1 MNRNT
6 RLVAVLAV
14 ALLAATVASFVVYRA
29 LAAGS
34 GPQQPQTIDTLVAAQ
49 SIPSGTMLTRDHVK
63 VVQWPASS
71 RLDGSLSDPRTV
83 IDRGAIVAIAA
94 NEPITESKLAA
105 QGAGAGLP
113 PTIPPGMRAMS
124 VRVNEV
130 VGVAGFVV
138 PGTRVDVLVTF
149 ESRTQASESV
159 ARVVVSNVQVL
170 TAGTRFDQEK
180 ARQDNRPIPTSVVT
194 LLVTPEDAQRLALAA
209 AEGRIT
215 LILRNPLD
223 NAPTESAGIRAGG
236 LMGNPTPPPPVA
248 APRSAPKPSAAAAPA
263 VPPPPPPPAPYT
275 VEAIR
280 GAKRT
285 TEPVKNEE
293 EEKPRDVPP
302 SQENPQ
308 VMTCVFALSTLLLP
322 GVLSLAPG
330 AQTPPPAPAPGA
342 AATVPAQ
349 SPVPASDRGRL
360 DRDRVLMLTAG
371 RSMVLTTA
379 YDITRIA
386 ITDPKIADAV
396 VVQPREV
403 LIDGRSAGTVSL
415 IVWGAGRREQYDV
428 VVDPGVTTLQ
438 QTLQQIFP
446 GEDIRVA
453 INDDA
458 VILSGQVSTNA
469 VMLKAAEVV
478 AATKANAKRRQHAAA
493 ARRHGQPAGDAAG
506 ALRRGE
512 SRRADGGR
520 HHVLRQRAAV
530 RRPDHDA
537 AVLGTRCSRTKT
549 PAPARCSTTS
559 STCSSST
566 SARASARS

>member
-34 GPQQPQTIDTLVAAQ
+34 GPQLPQTVATLVAAQ
-49 SIPSGTMLTRDHVK
+49 TIPSGTMLTREHVK
-63 VVQWPASS
+63 IVQWPASS

-83 IDRGAIVAIAA
+83 VDRGAIVTIAA

-149 ESRTQASESV
+149 ESRSQASESV

-180 ARQDNRPIPTSVVT
+180 ARTDNRPIPTSVVT

-236 LMGNPTPPPPVA
+236 LMGNPAPPTPNPV
-248 APRSAPKPSAAAAPA
+248 PRSSRPAVAAAPA
-263 VPPPPPPPAPYT
+263 VPPPPPPPTPYT

-308 VMTCVFALSTLLLP
+308 
-322 GVLSLAPG
+322 
-330 AQTPPPAPAPGA
+330 
-342 AATVPAQ
+342 
-349 SPVPASDRGRL
+349 
-360 DRDRVLMLTAG
+360 
-371 RSMVLTTA
+371 
-379 YDITRIA
+379 
-386 ITDPKIADAV
+386 
-396 VVQPREV
+396 
-403 LIDGRSAGTVSL
+403 
-415 IVWGAGRREQYDV
+415 
-428 VVDPGVTTLQ
+428 
-438 QTLQQIFP
+438 
-446 GEDIRVA
+446 
-453 INDDA
+453 
-458 VILSGQVSTNA
+458 
-469 VMLKAAEVV
+469 
-478 AATKANAKRRQHAAA
+478 
-493 ARRHGQPAGDAAG
+493 
-506 ALRRGE
+506 
-512 SRRADGGR
+512 
-520 HHVLRQRAAV
+520 
-530 RRPDHDA
+530 
-537 AVLGTRCSRTKT
+537 
-549 PAPARCSTTS
+549 
-559 STCSSST
+559 
-566 SARASARS
+566 

>member
-34 GPQQPQTIDTLVAAQ
+34 GVQQPQTIDTLVAAQ
-49 SIPSGTMLTRDHVK
+49 PIPAGTMLTRGHVK

-83 IDRGAIVAIAA
+83 LDRGAIVPIAA

-105 QGAGAGLP
+105 MGAGAGLP

-149 ESRTQASESV
+149 EGRTQTAESV

-194 LLVTPEDAQRLALAA
+194 LLVTPEDAQRIALAA

-236 LMGNPTPPPPVA
+236 LMGNPPPPPVA
-248 APRSAPKPSAAAAPA
+248 TPRPTPRPSVAAAPV
-263 VPPPPPPPAPYT
+263 VPPAPPPPAPYT

-302 SQENPQ
+302 SEENP
-308 VMTCVFALSTLLLP
+308 
-322 GVLSLAPG
+322 
-330 AQTPPPAPAPGA
+330 
-342 AATVPAQ
+342 
-349 SPVPASDRGRL
+349 
-360 DRDRVLMLTAG
+360 
-371 RSMVLTTA
+371 
-379 YDITRIA
+379 
-386 ITDPKIADAV
+386 K
-396 VVQPREV
+396 
-403 LIDGRSAGTVSL
+403 
-415 IVWGAGRREQYDV
+415 
-428 VVDPGVTTLQ
+428 
-438 QTLQQIFP
+438 
-446 GEDIRVA
+446 
-453 INDDA
+453 
-458 VILSGQVSTNA
+458 
-469 VMLKAAEVV
+469 
-478 AATKANAKRRQHAAA
+478 
-493 ARRHGQPAGDAAG
+493 
-506 ALRRGE
+506 
-512 SRRADGGR
+512 
-520 HHVLRQRAAV
+520 
-530 RRPDHDA
+530 
-537 AVLGTRCSRTKT
+537 
-549 PAPARCSTTS
+549 
-559 STCSSST
+559 
-566 SARASARS
+566 

>member
-14 ALLAATVASFVVYRA
+14 ALLAASAASFVVYRA

-34 GPQQPQTIDTLVAAQ
+34 VSPQPQTVDTLVAAV
-49 SIPSGTMLTRDHVK
+49 SIPAGTMLTRDHVK
-63 VVQWPASS
+63 VVQWPAAS

-83 IDRGAIVAIAA
+83 VDRGVILPIAA
-94 NEPITESKLAA
+94 NEPITENKLAA
-105 QGAGAGLP
+105 VGAGAGLP

-149 ESRTQASESV
+149 ESRAQESDSV

-194 LLVTPEDAQRLALAA
+194 LLVTPEDAQRIALAA

-236 LMGNPTPPPPVA
+236 LRGEPAPAPPAPPR
-248 APRSAPKPSAAAAPA
+248 PAPKPAPVA
-263 VPPPPPPPAPYT
+263 VAPVVPPPPPPPYT

-308 VMTCVFALSTLLLP
+308 
-322 GVLSLAPG
+322 
-330 AQTPPPAPAPGA
+330 
-342 AATVPAQ
+342 
-349 SPVPASDRGRL
+349 
-360 DRDRVLMLTAG
+360 
-371 RSMVLTTA
+371 
-379 YDITRIA
+379 
-386 ITDPKIADAV
+386 
-396 VVQPREV
+396 
-403 LIDGRSAGTVSL
+403 
-415 IVWGAGRREQYDV
+415 
-428 VVDPGVTTLQ
+428 
-438 QTLQQIFP
+438 
-446 GEDIRVA
+446 
-453 INDDA
+453 
-458 VILSGQVSTNA
+458 
-469 VMLKAAEVV
+469 
-478 AATKANAKRRQHAAA
+478 
-493 ARRHGQPAGDAAG
+493 
-506 ALRRGE
+506 
-512 SRRADGGR
+512 
-520 HHVLRQRAAV
+520 
-530 RRPDHDA
+530 
-537 AVLGTRCSRTKT
+537 
-549 PAPARCSTTS
+549 
-559 STCSSST
+559 
-566 SARASARS
+566 